1 MSEAH
6 FSKFDQ
12 VDAAESSI
20 LRELEDSTWGEVFN
34 FQEILV
40 LAKHMAA
47 YRLPQGATLFKE
59 GDRVPFLCLVYK
71 VRSMS
76 SKKATT
82 GKKSGSSRFEK
93 GERWAR

>member
-6 FSKFDQ
+6 FSKFYQ

-20 LRELEDSTWGEVFN
+20 LQELEDSTWGEVFN

-71 VRSMS
+71 GCLLYTSPSPRDQRGSRMPS
-76 SKKATT
+76 SA
-82 GKKSGSSRFEK
+82 
-93 GERWAR
+93 